1 MLKFTDK
8 NETNTS
14 VEMKETHTY
23 IPFLISDFYPLPNYL
38 LTIY

>member
-23 IPFLISDFYPLPNYL
+23 IPSPNYL